1 MNEYVKHLNKNY
13 LILQFWFIC
22 PFIIHS
28 VVALVEIPE
37 NFDLVLEFSS
47 EFSRENFLRW
57 LDSFFIS
64 TKTEDSINEDKEQIP
79 SYDKNESSL
88 VTISSDDTIRSKGS
102 TKNKIKLVSYPTKNE
117 ILKQAETKE
126 RRQEKLDHFFR
137 EAYGL
142 TFGVK

>member
-1 MNEYVKHLNKNY
+1 MEE
-13 LILQFWFIC
+13 
-22 PFIIHS
+22 S
-28 VVALVEIPE
+28 E
-37 NFDLVLEFSS
+37 NADKGKISSS
-47 EFSRENFLRW
+47 EM
-57 LDSFFIS
+57 
-64 TKTEDSINEDKEQIP
+64 
-79 SYDKNESSL
+79 NESSL
-88 VTISSDDTIRSKGS
+88 VTISSEDTIPVRSKGS